1 MKQLVILSVLMLLSS
16 NLSHGQSEEQ
26 HKILVDKEAINEQK
40 EVIRKVEKQEKKVAK
55 AEKEGKKKA
64 KAEKKA
70 KKLIDNI
77 KAKEK
82 AITKNENKVVSIQH
96 KLKKGTERGTLSPVD
111 IDKMNAKIDKL
122 SATIAKD
129 KEQLE
134 KLQKKK

>member
-16 NLSHGQSEEQ
+16 NLSHGQSGEQ

-55 AEKEGKKKA
+55 AEKEAKKKA

-82 AITKNENKVVSIQH
+82 AITNNENKVVSIQH

>member
-55 AEKEGKKKA
+55 AEKEAKKKA

-82 AITKNENKVVSIQH
+82 AITNNENKVVSIQH

-129 KEQLE
+129 KEQLV